1 MKTRHANRFFLEP
14 TLARCGHR
22 WPVRRP
28 ALQSKASDLNVKRST
43 SGPQGRGP
51 SRGQALAPFGGH
63 FFCLLIAFVL
73 LVAVPLRAADSV
85 DILVQG
91 AEKLEVAEI
100 LDALQDA
107 QKLERGRFTFWTG
120 RIGPHRV
127 VVSLTGQGLL
137 NCTTATILGIE
148 EFSPKLIVNQGTSGA
163 QAPYLTLH
171 DIIVGRRALDYGNFV
186 SPSRAAGAGSQPLAW
201 TPVPQRLRDLTTGKL
216 VAYPEGFAG
225 DPAALGVAMRT
236 RNPMGRVFAGVIG
249 SAHEVNLEL
258 DRVRWSAQTF
268 GMDVEEM
275 ESGHIAA
282 LAHAY
287 GIRYI
292 AFRVVSDAPYE
303 GVPFYAMAARATA
316 LFTVNFLENFPPLSP
331 SP

>member
-1 MKTRHANRFFLEP
+1 MRTFFAFLV
-14 TLARCGHR
+14 LS
-22 WPVRRP
+22 V
-28 ALQSKASDLNVKRST
+28 AL
-43 SGPQGRGP
+43 
-51 SRGQALAPFGGH
+51 H
-63 FFCLLIAFVL
+63 
-73 LVAVPLRAADSV
+73 AADPV

-100 LDALQDA
+100 LAALQGA
-107 QKLERGRFTFWTG
+107 KKVEVGPFSFWTG
-120 RIGPHRV
+120 RVGVHRV
-127 VVSLTGQGLL
+127 AVSLTGQGLL
-137 NCTTATILGIE
+137 NCTTATVIGIE

-171 DIIVGRRALDYGNFV
+171 DIIVGRRALDYGNFRTPV
-186 SPSRAAGAGSQPLAW
+186 LAAGMGSAPLAW
-201 TPVPQRLRDLTTGKL
+201 TPLPQQLRDSSSGQLI
-216 VAYPEGFAG
+216 AYPDGF
-225 DPAALGVAMRT
+225 PADAPALAAAMRT

-249 SAHEVNLEL
+249 SAHEINLEL

-303 GVPFYAMAARATA
+303 GVPFYPMAARATA
-316 LFTVNFLENFPPLSP
+316 LFTVNFLENFPALPKAQ
-331 SP
+331 